1 MNRKTTAQK
10 ILEFYDS
17 LKNAGINLPEK
28 YRLIN
33 SLTGANQRQITQIT
47 QITHRFYHRYYHD
60 NKRRFMI
67 LGSSPAQRGTALTGV
82 PFEDVNH
89 LQEDTGI
96 FINAFGAN
104 KRSSSFLYEVM
115 EKYGGRQKF
124 YKQFYM
130 NFVCPLGIEKINLKG
145 NWVNCNYYE
154 NAALKKCLHP
164 FIVDSLRCQIDF
176 NIDTTVCFCIGSGE
190 NFKFLTNINNKYHFF
205 DTIVPLEHPRFIMQY
220 NADRKEE
227 FMQKYVNALS
237 HYKVKE

>member
-1 MNRKTTAQK
+1 MSSKTVAQE
-10 ILEFYDS
+10 ILEFNDNLGRVS
-17 LKNAGINLPEK
+17 LEVLKGFN
-28 YRLIN
+28 LIN
-33 SLTGANQRQITQIT
+33 AFNGVNKDTVKRVL
-47 QITHRFYHRYYHD
+47 HKFYTKYYND
-60 NKRRFMI
+60 TDKRFMI
-67 LGSSPAQRGTALTGV
+67 LGSSPARRGTALTGV

-89 LQEDTGI
+89 LQKDTGI
-96 FINAFGAN
+96 SIDAFGAN

-115 EKYGGRQKF
+115 EEYGGRQNF

-130 NFVCPLGIEKINLKG
+130 SFVCPLGIEKINLKG

-190 NFKFLTNINNKYHFF
+190 NFKFLTNINNKHHFF

-227 FMQKYVNALS
+227 FMQKYVNIFRQ
-237 HYKVKE
+237 YGMGK

>member
-1 MNRKTTAQK
+1 MSGKTVAQE
-10 ILEFYDS
+10 ILEFNDNLGRVS
-17 LKNAGINLPEK
+17 LEVLKGFN
-28 YRLIN
+28 LIN
-33 SLTGANQRQITQIT
+33 AFNGANKDTVKRVLYK
-47 QITHRFYHRYYHD
+47 FYAKYYND
-60 NKRRFMI
+60 TDKRFMI

-96 FINAFGAN
+96 SINAFGAN

-115 EKYGGRQKF
+115 EKYGGRQNF

-130 NFVCPLGIEKINLKG
+130 GFVCPLGIEKINLKG

-154 NAALKKCLHP
+154 NAALKKCLYP
-164 FIVDSLRCQIDF
+164 FIVDSLRRQIDF

-190 NFKFLTNINNKYHFF
+190 NFKFLTNINNKHHFF

-237 HYKVKE
+237 RYKVKE

>member
-1 MNRKTTAQK
+1 MKSKTTAQK
-10 ILEFYDS
+10 ILEFYNS
-17 LKNAGINLPEK
+17 LKNIDINLPEK

-33 SLTGANQRQITQIT
+33 PFAGANQQQIAQI
-47 QITHRFYHRYYHD
+47 IHRFYYRYYHD

-67 LGSSPAQRGTALTGV
+67 LGSSPARRGTALNGV

-89 LQEDTGI
+89 LQKDTGI
-96 FINAFGAN
+96 SIDAFGAN

-115 EKYGGRQKF
+115 EECGGRQNF

-130 NFVCPLGIEKINLKG
+130 SFVCPLGIEKINLKG

-164 FIVDSLRCQIDF
+164 FILDSLRCQIDF

-190 NFKFLTNINNKYHFF
+190 NFKFLTNINNKHHFF
-205 DTIVPLEHPRFIMQY
+205 DAIVPLEHPRFIMQY

-227 FMQKYVNALS
+227 FMQKYVNTFRQYDAG
-237 HYKVKE
+237 K

>member
-1 MNRKTTAQK
+1 MAQE
-10 ILEFYDS
+10 ILEFNDNLGRVS
-17 LKNAGINLPEK
+17 LEVLKGFN
-28 YRLIN
+28 LIN
-33 SLTGANQRQITQIT
+33 AFNGVNKDTVKRVLYK
-47 QITHRFYHRYYHD
+47 FYTKYYND
-60 NKRRFMI
+60 TDKRFMI
-67 LGSSPAQRGTALTGV
+67 LGSSPARRGTALTGV
-82 PFEDVNH
+82 PFEDINH

-96 FINAFGAN
+96 SLDAFGAN

-115 EKYGGRQKF
+115 EEYGGRQNF

-130 NFVCPLGIEKINLKG
+130 SFVCPLGIEKINLKG

-154 NAALKKCLHP
+154 NAALKKCLYP
-164 FIVDSLRCQIDF
+164 FIIDSLRRQIDF
-176 NIDTTVCFCIGSGE
+176 NIDTSVCFCIGSGE

-237 HYKVKE
+237 YYKVKE

>member
-1 MNRKTTAQK
+1 MSGKTVAQE
-10 ILEFYDS
+10 ILEFNDNLGRVS
-17 LKNAGINLPEK
+17 LEVLKGFN
-28 YRLIN
+28 LIN
-33 SLTGANQRQITQIT
+33 AFNGVNKDTVKRVLYK
-47 QITHRFYHRYYHD
+47 FYTKYYND
-60 NKRRFMI
+60 TDKRFMI
-67 LGSSPAQRGTALTGV
+67 LGSSPARRGTALTGV
-82 PFEDVNH
+82 PFEDINH

-96 FINAFGAN
+96 SLDAFGAN

-115 EKYGGRQKF
+115 EEYGGRQNF

-130 NFVCPLGIEKINLKG
+130 SFVCPLGIEKINLKG

-154 NAALKKCLHP
+154 NAALKKCLYP
-164 FIVDSLRCQIDF
+164 FIVDSLRRQIDF
-176 NIDTTVCFCIGSGE
+176 NIDTSVCFCIGSGE

-237 HYKVKE
+237 YYKVKE

>member
-1 MNRKTTAQK
+1 MAQE
-10 ILEFYDS
+10 ILEFNDNLGRVS
-17 LKNAGINLPEK
+17 LEVLKGFN
-28 YRLIN
+28 LIN
-33 SLTGANQRQITQIT
+33 AFNGVNKDTVKRVLYK
-47 QITHRFYHRYYHD
+47 FYTKYYND
-60 NKRRFMI
+60 TDKRFMI
-67 LGSSPAQRGTALTGV
+67 LGSSPARRGTALTGV
-82 PFEDVNH
+82 PFEDINH

-96 FINAFGAN
+96 SLDAFGAN

-115 EKYGGRQKF
+115 EEYGGRQNF

-130 NFVCPLGIEKINLKG
+130 SFVCPLGIEKINLKG

-154 NAALKKCLHP
+154 NAALKKCLYP
-164 FIVDSLRCQIDF
+164 FIVDSLRRQIDF
-176 NIDTTVCFCIGSGE
+176 NIDTSVCFCIGSGE

-237 HYKVKE
+237 YYKVKE

>member
-1 MNRKTTAQK
+1 MKPKTTAQK

-33 SLTGANQRQITQIT
+33 SLTGANQRQIAQIT

-130 NFVCPLGIEKINLKG
+130 SFVCPLGIEKINLKG

-154 NAALKKCLHP
+154 NAVLKKCLYP
-164 FIVDSLRCQIDF
+164 FIVDSLRRQIDF

-190 NFKFLTNINNKYHFF
+190 NFKFLTNINNKHHFF

-227 FMQKYVNALS
+227 FMQKYVNIFRQ
-237 HYKVKE
+237 YGMGK

>member
-1 MNRKTTAQK
+1 MKPKTTAQK
-10 ILEFYDS
+10 ILEFYGS
-17 LKNAGINLPEK
+17 LKSAGINLPEK

-33 SLTGANQRQITQIT
+33 PLTGANQRQIAQIT

-60 NKRRFMI
+60 NRRRFMI
-67 LGSSPAQRGTALTGV
+67 LGSSPARRGTALTGV

-115 EKYGGRQKF
+115 EECSGRQKF
-124 YKQFYM
+124 YKRFYM
-130 NFVCPLGIEKINLKG
+130 SFVCPLGIEKINLKG

-190 NFKFLTNINNKYHFF
+190 NFKFLTNINDEYHFF

-227 FMQKYVNALS
+227 FIKKYVNALS

>member
-1 MNRKTTAQK
+1 MAQE
-10 ILEFYDS
+10 ILEFNDNLGRVS
-17 LKNAGINLPEK
+17 LEVLKGFN
-28 YRLIN
+28 LIN
-33 SLTGANQRQITQIT
+33 AFNGVNKDTVKRVLYK
-47 QITHRFYHRYYHD
+47 FYTKYYND
-60 NKRRFMI
+60 TDKRFMI
-67 LGSSPAQRGTALTGV
+67 LGSSPARRGTALTGV
-82 PFEDVNH
+82 PFEDINH

-96 FINAFGAN
+96 SLDAFGAN

-115 EKYGGRQKF
+115 EEYGGRQNF

-130 NFVCPLGIEKINLKG
+130 SFVCPLGIEKINLKG

-190 NFKFLTNINNKYHFF
+190 NFKFLTNINNKHHFF
-205 DTIVPLEHPRFIMQY
+205 DAIVPLEHPRFIMQY

-237 HYKVKE
+237 YYKVKE